1 MHIDFGY
8 ECIVFICIVKHKLT
22 CLLIYLLIINKFIY
36 NSTELESHIQY
47 IQAYKIQGNKMR
59 RNVIHTNS
67 ISFIS
72 NNILTY
78 IKCRFNINYCQ

>member
-1 MHIDFGY
+1 MP
-8 ECIVFICIVKHKLT
+8 
-22 CLLIYLLIINKFIY
+22 
-36 NSTELESHIQY
+36 TELASHIQY

-59 RNVIHTNS
+59 RNVIRKVIHTNS

-78 IKCRFNINYCQ
+78 IECRFNRDYCQ